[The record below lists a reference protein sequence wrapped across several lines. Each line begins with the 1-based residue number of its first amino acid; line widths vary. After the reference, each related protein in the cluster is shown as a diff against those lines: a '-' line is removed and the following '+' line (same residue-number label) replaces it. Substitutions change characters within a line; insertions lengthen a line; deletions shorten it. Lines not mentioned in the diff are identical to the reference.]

1 MDRWED
7 LRVDRWA
14 GPRVDRWVDRWED
27 LRVDRWV
34 GRLGDLRVDRLVDRL
49 EGLRVDHLVDRM
61 GARSGGLKVVV
72 TPGVK
77 GERAVGLEP
86 SQAWIRARERSRA
99 STEREGGRPLGVRA
113 LVLKRVEG

>member
-1 MDRWED
+1 M
-7 LRVDRWA
+7 DRWA
-14 GPRVDRWVDRWED
+14 GPRVDRLGG

-34 GRLGDLRVDRLVDRL
+34 GRLEDQ
-49 EGLRVDHLVDRM
+49 RVDHLVDHLVDRLE
-61 GARSGGLKVVV
+61 ARSGGLKVVV

-77 GERAVGLEP
+77 GVRVVGLEP
-86 SQAWIRARERSRA
+86 SQAWIRARERSQA

>member
-1 MDRWED
+1 MEDRWEGP
-7 LRVDRWA
+7 RADRL
-14 GPRVDRWVDRWED
+14 GGLRVDRWVD
-27 LRVDRWV
+27 
-34 GRLGDLRVDRLVDRL
+34 RLGDLRVDRLG
-49 EGLRVDHLVDRM
+49 GLRVDHLVDRVEDLRVDHLVDRLE
-61 GARSGGLKVVV
+61 ARSGDLRVVV

-77 GERAVGLEP
+77 GGRAVGLEP